1 MSIVDECKLE
11 EIYGGSTSI
20 TGTMINSLLNVIKVL
35 YDAGHAFGSS
45 ARRIKEND
53 LCSIK

>member
-1 MSIVDECKLE
+1 MSKIDEHELE

-20 TGTMINSLLNVIKVL
+20 TGTMVNSLLNVIKVL

-45 ARRIKEND
+45 ARRIKENE
-53 LCSIK
+53 LCSIQ